1 MTEQTNNS
9 KRTFLQTVFASLA
22 FVLLGGI
29 GGILS
34 IANNNKQNNNNS
46 TSGFGNGGYGK

>member
-34 IANNNKQNNNNS
+34 IANKTQNNSNS